1 MKLVFIGTGYVGL
14 VTGACLAELG
24 HQVTCVDIDLE
35 RIEKLNRG
43 QEIFYE
49 PGLPQL
55 VKRNHRLGRLKFS
68 GDLENCLRGAR
79 AVFIAV
85 GTPQAADG
93 SANLSFVR
101 AAARDIGRNLKNYA
115 VIVNKSTVPVGT
127 AEIVRREIKK
137 YYRGKFDVASNPE
150 FLREGSAIADFLKPD
165 RVVVGTDSER
175 AFRLMT
181 GVYAPLRA
189 QKMFTAIPTAELIKY
204 ASNSFLATKLSF
216 INEIANLAEL
226 VGADVDAVAEGMG
239 LDSRIGPKFLKA
251 GFGFGGSCF
260 PKDVSALNHIARTQ
274 GYKFMLVKSVLEVNA
289 RQKKLFFEKIK
300 KFYQGN
306 LRGKKIAVLGLAF
319 KGNTDDVRE
328 SPALDL
334 IKRLQRAGA
343 RVVAFDPQ
351 ATANARAEIPLL
363 QTAASYLVAAQDAA
377 GLVLATEWEH
387 FKKISLPKLKK
398 LMRRRVIFDGRNLL
412 DPAKVR
418 RAGFRYV
425 GVGKK

>member
-24 HQVTCVDIDLE
+24 HRVTCVDIDSE

-43 QEIFYE
+43 EEIFYE
-49 PGLPQL
+49 PGLPSL
-55 VKRNHRLGRLKFS
+55 VARNKKAGRLKFTD
-68 GDLENCLRGAR
+68 DLKTCLRGVQ

-93 SANLSFVR
+93 SADLSYVR
-101 AAARDIGRNLKNYA
+101 AAARDIGRNLKSYA

-137 YYRGKFDVASNPE
+137 YYRGAFDVASNPE
-150 FLREGSAIADFLKPD
+150 FLREGSAVSDFLHPD
-165 RVVVGTDSER
+165 RVVVGTDSGK
-175 AFRLMT
+175 AQKVMAKI
-181 GVYAPLRA
+181 YSPLQA
-189 QKMFTAIPTAELIKY
+189 NKMFTAIPTAELIKY

-216 INEIANLAEL
+216 INEIANLAER
-226 VGADVDAVAEGMG
+226 VGANVDEVAAGMG

-260 PKDVSALNHIARTQ
+260 PKDVSALNHIARSR
-274 GYKFMLVKSVLEVNA
+274 GYNFRLVKTVLDVNA
-289 RQKKLFFEKIK
+289 NQKKLFFEKIK
-300 KFYQGN
+300 KFYHGR

-334 IKRLQRAGA
+334 IGRLSRAGA
-343 RVVAFDPQ
+343 KIVAYDPQ
-351 ATANARAEIPLL
+351 AIPNALKECPRLRTE
-363 QTAASYLVAAQDAA
+363 TSYLRAARDAD
-377 GLVLATEWEH
+377 GLVIATEWEQ
-387 FKKISLPKLKK
+387 FKKMSLAKLKK
-398 LMRRRVIFDGRNLL
+398 TMRRTVIFDGRNLL
-412 DPAKVR
+412 DPDKVR
-418 RAGFRYV
+418 RAGFRYI
-425 GVGKK
+425 GVGKD